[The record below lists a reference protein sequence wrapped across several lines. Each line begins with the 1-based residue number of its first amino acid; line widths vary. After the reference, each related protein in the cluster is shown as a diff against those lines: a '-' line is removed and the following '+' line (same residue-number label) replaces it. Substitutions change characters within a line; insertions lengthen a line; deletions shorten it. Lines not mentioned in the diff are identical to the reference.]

1 MNQTQLSNLESLLYQ
16 AQGELTSDEDKES
29 ISSVIELCQSIEVTQ

>member
-1 MNQTQLSNLESLLYQ
+1 MNKTELSNLDSLLYK
-16 AQGELTSDEDKES
+16 AQDELTSDEDKET